1 MSNNPERAVLMPKFV
16 MAFTQN
22 GKTQVRMLKY
32 GRELIAELVD
42 DAEFPASLEETFNS
56 MIAAIDEAV

>member
-1 MSNNPERAVLMPKFV
+1 MPKFI

-22 GKTQVRMLKY
+22 GKTQVRMLRY

-42 DAEFPASLEETFNS
+42 DAEFPGSLEETFNNL
-56 MIAAIDEAV
+56 IKFIDAAV